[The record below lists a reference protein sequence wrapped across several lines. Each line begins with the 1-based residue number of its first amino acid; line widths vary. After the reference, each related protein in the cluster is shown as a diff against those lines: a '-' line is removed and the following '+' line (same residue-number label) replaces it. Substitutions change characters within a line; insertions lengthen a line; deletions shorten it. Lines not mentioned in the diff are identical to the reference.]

1 MGQVDVIV
9 FAGWE
14 EHSRRG
20 FLKWFW
26 CALDGS
32 VMLGSAEAW
41 LKGRCVVAQLV
52 WDWGVLLAQRGSL
65 FLAVA
70 LREHGPCCWIV
81 TV

>member
-1 MGQVDVIV
+1 MGQVHVIA

-26 CALDGS
+26 CELDGS

-41 LKGRCVVAQLV
+41 LKGGCVVTHLV
-52 WDWGVLLAQRGSL
+52 WDWCVLLA
-65 FLAVA
+65 
-70 LREHGPCCWIV
+70 
-81 TV
+81 

>member
-1 MGQVDVIV
+1 MGQVHIIA

-32 VMLGSAEAW
+32 IMLGSAEAW
-41 LKGRCVVAQLV
+41 LKDRRVVAQLV
-52 WDWGVLLAQRGSL
+52 WDRCVLLA
-65 FLAVA
+65 
-70 LREHGPCCWIV
+70 
-81 TV
+81 